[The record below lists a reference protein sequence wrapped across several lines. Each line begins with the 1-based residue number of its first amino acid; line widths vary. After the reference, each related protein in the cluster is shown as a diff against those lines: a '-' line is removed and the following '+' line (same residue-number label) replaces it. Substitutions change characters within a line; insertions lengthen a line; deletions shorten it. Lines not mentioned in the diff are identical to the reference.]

1 MFDISFFRNN
11 PLPFYTLAHELY
23 PGKHRPTVSH
33 SFIRLLSDKG
43 LLLKL
48 FTQNID
54 CLDREAG
61 VPEDKVVEAHGSFA
75 THHCIE
81 CKSSYPENLMK
92 ETVRKCDVPH
102 CLTPQCNG
110 LVKPDIVFF
119 GEPLPENFHRNRALP
134 GAADLCIVMG
144 TSLSV
149 QPFASLPGFCS
160 EGVPRLLIN
169 SERVGG
175 LGSRADDVLLLE
187 DCDSGV
193 RKLAAALGWEEELE
207 VLWQETRPEAE
218 RNGDSSEK
226 VQKSKDEKLN
236 DQIERLTKEVDES
249 LKITDEHTT
258 LLREHL
264 AEKQVKGDDA
274 EESASTANI
283 VPEGAVTAETSSVT
297 DKESAKTTT
306 DSEREQVLRPKVTPQ
321 SSSED
326 EMKAPSESTR
336 DVNPASSPLTD
347 TKKSSL

>member
-1 MFDISFFRNN
+1 MFDIKFFRNN

-61 VPEDKVVEAHGSFA
+61 VPEDKIVEAHGSFA
-75 THHCIE
+75 THRCIE
-81 CKSSYPENLMK
+81 CKSSYPEDLMK

-144 TSLSV
+144 TSLTV

-169 SERVGG
+169 LERVGG
-175 LGSRADDVLLLE
+175 LGSRADDVVLLE
-187 DCDSGV
+187 DCDTGV
-193 RKLAAALGWEEELE
+193 QKLAAALGWEEELE
-207 VLWQETRPEAE
+207 ALWQETRPESE
-218 RNGDSSEK
+218 RSEDSLDEL
-226 VQKSKDEKLN
+226 QKSKDERLN
-236 DQIERLTKEVDES
+236 DQIDSLTKEVDES
-249 LKITDEHTT
+249 LKITDKHTT
-258 LLREHL
+258 LLRDHL
-264 AEKQVKGDDA
+264 AEKQVKGIDA
-274 EESASTANI
+274 EETANPADI
-283 VPEGAVTAETSSVT
+283 VPKEAVMTERSSVT
-297 DKESAKTTT
+297 DEESAKATT
-306 DSEREQVLRPKVTPQ
+306 DSEREQMLRSKVTPQ

-326 EMKAPSESTR
+326 EIKAPSGSTP
-336 DVNPASSPLTD
+336 DFKPASTPLTD
-347 TKKSSL
+347 IKKSSL

>member
-1 MFDISFFRNN
+1 MFDINFFRNN

-23 PGKHRPTVSH
+23 PGKYNPTISH

-61 VPEDKVVEAHGSFA
+61 VPEDTIVEAHGSFA
-75 THHCIE
+75 THRCIE
-81 CKSSYPENLMK
+81 CKSSYPEDLMK
-92 ETVRKCDVPH
+92 EAVSKCDVPH
-102 CLTPQCNG
+102 CRTPQCNG

-144 TSLSV
+144 TSLTV

-169 SERVGG
+169 LERVGG

-187 DCDSGV
+187 DCDTGV

-207 VLWQETRPEAE
+207 ALWQETRPESE
-218 RNGDSSEK
+218 RNKDSLDK
-226 VQKSKDEKLN
+226 LQKSKDDRLN
-236 DQIERLTKEVDES
+236 LQIESLTKEVDES
-249 LKITDEHTT
+249 LKITDKHTT

-264 AEKQVKGDDA
+264 AEKQVKGVDA
-274 EESASTANI
+274 EETTSPANTA
-283 VPEGAVTAETSSVT
+283 PKEAVTAETSSVT
-297 DKESAKTTT
+297 DKESATATT
-306 DSEREQVLRPKVTPQ
+306 DSEGEQILRPMVTPQ

-326 EMKAPSESTR
+326 EMKAPSESTT
-336 DVNPASSPLTD
+336 DANPASNRLTD
-347 TKKSSL
+347 IKKSSL

>member
-1 MFDISFFRNN
+1 MFDINFFRLN

-61 VPEDKVVEAHGSFA
+61 VPEDKIVEAHGSFA
-75 THHCIE
+75 THRCIE
-81 CKSSYPENLMK
+81 CKSSYPEDLMK

-102 CLTPQCNG
+102 CITPQCNG

-144 TSLSV
+144 TSLTV

-169 SERVGG
+169 LERVGG

-187 DCDSGV
+187 DCDTGV

-207 VLWQETRPEAE
+207 ALWQETRPESE
-218 RNGDSSEK
+218 RNEDSLGET
-226 VQKSKDEKLN
+226 QKSKDERLN
-236 DQIERLTKEVDES
+236 DQIDSLTKEVDES
-249 LKITDEHTT
+249 LKITDKHTT
-258 LLREHL
+258 LLRDHL
-264 AEKQVKGDDA
+264 AEKQLKRADA
-274 EESASTANI
+274 EATASPANLVLKEA
-283 VPEGAVTAETSSVT
+283 VPAETPTVT
-297 DKESAKTTT
+297 DKESATATTE
-306 DSEREQVLRPKVTPQ
+306 SKQQPLRPKLTPQ

-326 EMKAPSESTR
+326 GTKAPSGSTP
-336 DVNPASSPLTD
+336 DLNSASTPLPD
-347 TKKSSL
+347 IKKSSL

>member
-1 MFDISFFRNN
+1 MFDINFFRNN

-61 VPEDKVVEAHGSFA
+61 VPEDKIVEAHGSFA
-75 THHCIE
+75 THRCIE
-81 CKSSYPENLMK
+81 CKSSYPEDLMK

-144 TSLSV
+144 TSLTV

-169 SERVGG
+169 LERVGG

-187 DCDSGV
+187 DCDTGV
-193 RKLAAALGWEEELE
+193 RTLAAALGWEEELE
-207 VLWQETRPEAE
+207 ALWQETRPESE
-218 RNGDSSEK
+218 RNEDSSDK
-226 VQKSKDEKLN
+226 PQKSKDERLN

-249 LKITDEHTT
+249 LKITDKHTM
-258 LLREHL
+258 LLRDHL
-264 AEKQVKGDDA
+264 AEEQVKGVDA
-274 EESASTANI
+274 EETESPVNL
-283 VPEGAVTAETSSVT
+283 VPEEAVTTETPSGT
-297 DKESAKTTT
+297 DKESATATS
-306 DSEREQVLRPKVTPQ
+306 DSEREQMLRPEVTPQ

-326 EMKAPSESTR
+326 KMKAPSESIPPS
-336 DVNPASSPLTD
+336 DPASTPLTD
-347 TKKSSL
+347 IKKSSL